1 MKYWYQYT
9 SQQIKQNS
17 WQSHVQCEQINLEID
32 EGAKRLKKKREQKS
46 SWGHNQCR
54 QEATHLKPTN
64 LAHRHQEFPDPWE
77 FFLVIA
83 EYV

>member
-1 MKYWYQYT
+1 MK
-9 SQQIKQNS
+9 
-17 WQSHVQCEQINLEID
+17 VQRD
-32 EGAKRLKKKREQKS
+32 LKKKKKEQKS
-46 SWGHNQCR
+46 SWGHNQCCR
-54 QEATHLKPTN
+54 EATHLKPTN